1 MIEFKVTGD
10 TWKEILKKLEGMWP
24 GIEKVPTGEPI
35 SDIIETTEKPTDE
48 FKPEENKEFSQI
60 TTESPL
66 ETVPI
71 LPPAPLPP
79 TKPISSPASVPV
91 LPPTSSPTLPIVPGV
106 KLDSAGH
113 PWNPDV
119 HTRTKAKNDDGT
131 WRNKRKTPG
140 FEKRSGPV
148 IPQPGKVT
156 TPTVPPSLRIDD
168 LTKFAAYATKINT
181 EKNLK
186 DNIIRDYLISIGI
199 PNILQIPKEK
209 LPEVAETLKTHF
221 GVEF

>member
-1 MIEFKVTGD
+1 MIEFKVTGE
-10 TWKEILKKLEGMWP
+10 TWKEILKKLEGMWIHTTHRDTAP
-24 GIEKVPTGEPI
+24 LSKDPV
-35 SDIIETTEKPTDE
+35 IETVEEPTNEFGPEVKIPKKWDTEKLPAGERPTY
-48 FKPEENKEFSQI
+48 KIPQMK
-60 TTESPL
+60 TEVVPP
-66 ETVPI
+66 PI
-71 LPPAPLPP
+71 LPPS
-79 TKPISSPASVPV
+79 SSPVYN
-91 LPPTSSPTLPIVPGV
+91 VPGM

-119 HTRTKAKNDDGT
+119 HTRTKAINEDGT

-148 IPQPGKVT
+148 KPEPGKVA
-156 TPTVPPSLRIDD
+156 TPSVPPSLRIDD
-168 LTKFAAYATKINT
+168 LPKFALYATKINT

-199 PNILQIPKEK
+199 PNILQIPEEK

>member
-10 TWKEILKKLEGMWP
+10 TWKEILKKLEGMWIHATQP
-24 GIEKVPTGEPI
+24 DPTVLRKEPV
-35 SDIIETTEKPTDE
+35 IETTEEPTDE
-48 FKPEENKEFSQI
+48 FKPEWKE
-60 TTESPL
+60 PD
-66 ETVPI
+66 P
-71 LPPAPLPP
+71 PPALPVFP
-79 TKPISSPASVPV
+79 PASSPALPNPV
-91 LPPTSSPTLPIVPGV
+91 YNVPGM

-119 HTRTKAKNDDGT
+119 HTRTKAKNDDGS

-156 TPTVPPSLRIDD
+156 TPTIPPSLRIDD
-168 LTKFAAYATKINT
+168 LTKFALYATKINT

>member
-10 TWKEILKKLEGMWP
+10 TWKEILKKLEGMWIQP
-24 GIEKVPTGEPI
+24 ESGPSVKEAV
-35 SDIIETTEKPTDE
+35 IETVEEPTDE
-48 FKPEENKEFSQI
+48 FKPEWKEPDPSI
-60 TTESPL
+60 DPSPPAL
-66 ETVPI
+66 PV
-71 LPPAPLPP
+71 LPPA
-79 TKPISSPASVPV
+79 SSPASPN
-91 LPPTSSPTLPIVPGV
+91 PIYNVPGM

-119 HTRTKAKNDDGT
+119 HTRTKAKNDDGS

-148 IPQPGKVT
+148 KSEPGKVT
-156 TPTVPPSLRIDD
+156 TPIIPPSLRIDD
-168 LTKFAAYATKINT
+168 ITKFAAYATKINK

-199 PNILQIPKEK
+199 PNILQIPQEK
-209 LPEVAETLKTHF
+209 YSEVAETLKNHF